1 MSPGLWLWLAALLH
15 PRPAHAAVNEY
26 VLASSPPGRV
36 DGASVHFT
44 DVLPTGA
51 VVKWAVPPLGDW
63 GLPIV
68 GYRLRMS
75 TERDF
80 PKTLSPTHALRKEPY
95 AKSSDATFAYET
107 FRQ

>member
-44 DVLPTGA
+44 DQPYSIA
-51 VVKWAVPPLGDW
+51 
-63 GLPIV
+63 
-68 GYRLRMS
+68 YR
-75 TERDF
+75 
-80 PKTLSPTHALRKEPY
+80 
-95 AKSSDATFAYET
+95 
-107 FRQ
+107 RQP